1 MNTTTDTRYTDLQ
14 DLAAIEGRALAYR
27 PATVAAI
34 EDAGWL
40 CDPFTGQLWRENA
53 ALPAAAAL
61 GCLVNN
67 LYGLGGAL

>member
-1 MNTTTDTRYTDLQ
+1 MNKKTDTRYTDLQ
-14 DLAAIEGRALAYR
+14 DLAAVEGRALAYR

-34 EDAGWL
+34 EDAGWMV
-40 CDPFTGQLWRENA
+40 DPFSGQLWRENA

-67 LYGLGGAL
+67 LARLGGVL

>member
-1 MNTTTDTRYTDLQ
+1 MNTTNDTRYTDLQ

-34 EDAGWL
+34 EDSGWL

-53 ALPAAAAL
+53 AQPAAAAL

-67 LYGLGGAL
+67 LHALGGVL